1 MNYFD
6 YRGGRLHAEGVPL
19 ATIAAEVGTPAYVY
33 SAATLR
39 RHYKVFAGAL
49 ASAAPGVKHLI
60 CYSLKANSNQAVI
73 RVLADL
79 GSGADVVSLGEL
91 RRALAAG
98 IPGGKIVFSG
108 VGKTAPEMRAALEA
122 GIRQFNVESEPEL
135 EVLAAVA
142 DSMGLRAPVA
152 FRVNPD
158 VDAETHA
165 KISTG
170 KKENKFGVPF
180 DRAREIYRWAATHP
194 SIEIVG
200 VDVHI
205 GSQLT
210 NLTPFERA
218 FAKVADLVHALRD
231 DGHAI
236 RSVDLGG
243 GLGIPYERNAPWPHP
258 DAYAGVVQRT
268 VGNLGCE
275 LIFEPGRMIAGNSG
289 VLMTSVIYVKQGQD
303 RKFVILDA
311 AMNDLI
317 RPAMYDARHEVMAE
331 REPAPDSAFEKVDLV
346 GPVCE
351 SGDMFARD
359 CEVPPLAAGDIV
371 CFETAGA
378 YGAVMSSTYNTRPLV
393 AEVMVDGDRFA
404 VVRPREDLESLI
416 ARDQIPEWLRGGAAR
431 GGSAKGA

>member
-1 MNYFD
+1 MNHFG
-6 YRGGRLHAEGVPL
+6 YRKGRLHVEDVPL
-19 ATIAAEVGTPAYVY
+19 ADIAAEVGTPAYIY

-49 ASAAPGVKHLI
+49 ASASPGVNHLI

-73 RVLADL
+73 RVLAKR
-79 GSGADVVSLGEL
+79 GSGADVVSVGEL

-98 IPGGKIVFSG
+98 IPGQRIVFSG
-108 VGKTAPEMRAALEA
+108 VGKTRAEMREALEA

-135 EVLAAVA
+135 EALAAVA
-142 DSMGLRAPVA
+142 ADMGVRAPVA

-180 DRAREIYRWAATHP
+180 DRAREIYRWAAEKD

-210 NLTPFERA
+210 NLAPFERA
-218 FAKVADLVHALRD
+218 FARVAELVQGLRD
-231 DGHAI
+231 DGHTVRA
-236 RSVDLGG
+236 VDLGG
-243 GLGIPYERNAPWPHP
+243 GLGIPYLRNAPWPHP
-258 DAYAGVVQRT
+258 DAYAGIVART
-268 VGNLGCE
+268 VGHLGCD

-289 VLMTSVIYVKQGQD
+289 ALMTSVIYVKEGQD

-317 RPAMYDARHEVMAE
+317 RPAMYDAHHEIVTE
-331 REPAPDSAFEKVDLV
+331 REPEDAGALEKVDLV

-351 SGDMFARD
+351 TGDTFARD

-371 CFETAGA
+371 CFESAGA
-378 YGAVMSSTYNTRPLV
+378 YGAVMASTYNTRPLV
-393 AEVMVDGDRFA
+393 AEVLVDGDRFA
-404 VVRPREDLESLI
+404 VVRPRESLESLI
-416 ARDQIPEWLRGGAAR
+416 ARDRVPDWLQDGAA
-431 GGSAKGA
+431 

>member
-1 MNYFD
+1 MNHFE
-6 YRGGRLHAEGVPL
+6 YRNGRLHVEQVPL
-19 ATIAAEVGTPAYVY
+19 ARIAAEVGTPAYVY

-49 ASAAPGVKHLI
+49 ASASPGVRHLI

-73 RVLADL
+73 KVLANL

-91 RRALAAG
+91 RRALQAG
-98 IPGGKIVFSG
+98 IPGEKIVFSG
-108 VGKTAPEMRAALEA
+108 VGKTEPEMRAALEA

-135 EVLAAVA
+135 EKLAEVA
-142 DSMGLRAPVA
+142 ESMGVRAPVA

-180 DRAREIYRWAATHP
+180 DRAREIYRWAAEKP
-194 SIEIVG
+194 SIEVVG

-210 NLTPFERA
+210 NLSPFERA
-218 FAKVADLVHALRD
+218 FARVAELVHQLRE

-243 GLGIPYERNAPWPHP
+243 GLGIPYLRNAPWPHP
-258 DAYAGVVQRT
+258 DAYAGVVNRT

-289 VLMTSVIYVKQGQD
+289 VLMASVIYVKEGHD

-311 AMNDLI
+311 AMNDLV
-317 RPAMYDARHEVMAE
+317 RPAMYDAHHEILTE
-331 REPAPDSAFEKVDLV
+331 RQPADAGAMEKVDLV

-351 SGDMFARD
+351 TGDTFARD
-359 CEVPPLAAGDIV
+359 CEVPPLSAGDIV
-371 CFETAGA
+371 CFESAGA

-393 AEVMVDGDRFA
+393 AEVLVDGDRFA
-404 VVRPREDLESLI
+404 LVRPREDLERLI
-416 ARDQIPEWLRGGAAR
+416 ARDQVPEWLQDGPA
-431 GGSAKGA
+431 